1 MKVLAVRVG
10 RVGDMVMT
18 TPALDAL
25 FDAHPGARVTLV
37 TSPVGRV
44 VLKGFDPRIEDVWVY
59 PGRGLASLFARRAL
73 RRSIEDAA
81 FDSIFLFETNPRYRA
96 LVQRAGARVHALA
109 AEPQSPP
116 RHYALRCLELV
127 SPGALPRPV
136 RLPVSD
142 EARARA
148 AAVFAAAGIGPRER
162 LVGVH
167 PGFSAQARWVG
178 KQRAK
183 QNKSWPVASW
193 GELAKRLAA
202 MGARGDAPLR
212 VVAEVLPE
220 ERAMG
225 EAVSAASEGHLTLLT
240 PALDFERYKASIE
253 RMALFV
259 SPDTGPMHVAAA
271 VGTPVVAL
279 FAGKDPNDC
288 GPFGDPLRRRVLRA
302 EDEAADRIPGLAA
315 ISVARV
321 VEACAELLAGRPG
334 SSSAKR

>member
-1 MKVLAVRVG
+1 
-10 RVGDMVMT
+10 MVMT

-25 FDAHPGARVTLV
+25 FDAHPDARVTLL
-37 TSPVGRV
+37 TSPEGRV
-44 VLKGFDPRIEDVWVY
+44 VLRGFDPRIEDVWVY
-59 PGRGLASLFARRAL
+59 PRRDLASLLGRRAL
-73 RRSIEDAA
+73 RRAIEHAA
-81 FDSIFLFETNPRYRA
+81 FDSVYIFETNPKFLG
-96 LVQRAGARVHALA
+96 LVQRSDARVFALA
-109 AEPQSPP
+109 AAPGSTP

-136 RLPVSD
+136 RLPVSG

-148 AAVFAAAGIGPRER
+148 AAVFAAAGIDPGER

-167 PGFSAQARWVG
+167 PGFSGQARWVG
-178 KQRAK
+178 KQRVK

-212 VVAEVLPE
+212 VVADVLPE
-220 ERAMG
+220 ERALG
-225 EAVSAASEGHLTLLT
+225 EAVSAASGGHLTLLA
-240 PALDFERYKASIE
+240 PPPDFERYKASIE

-288 GPFGDPLRRRVLRA
+288 GPYGDPLRRRVLRA
-302 EDEAADRIPGLAA
+302 EDEASDGIRGLAA

-321 VEACAELLAGRPG
+321 VEACADLLAGRPG
-334 SSSAKR
+334 SGSTKR